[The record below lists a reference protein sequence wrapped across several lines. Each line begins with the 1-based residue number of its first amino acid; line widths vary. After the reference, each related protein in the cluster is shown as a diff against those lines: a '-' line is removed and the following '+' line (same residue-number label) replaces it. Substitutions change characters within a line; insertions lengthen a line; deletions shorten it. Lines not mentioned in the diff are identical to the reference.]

1 MAPVE
6 VLYGHLLRDPEDD
19 SLSIR
24 ALSHGASCQTQ
35 LVHNYTTGGTCVR
48 KALLRPAMPTGSTR
62 GAPEQ
67 FDRDAHVAQLLH
79 AAAAQDGSNL
89 RVPELLS
96 ATSTPHGRRV
106 SHWGL
111 CNGGTLASF
120 LERCTETDSVLPV
133 GLALQIL
140 TQTLET
146 LDFMY
151 TKLDTVCPLTRTH
164 RHVRDPNSR

>member
-1 MAPVE
+1 
-6 VLYGHLLRDPEDD
+6 
-19 SLSIR
+19 
-24 ALSHGASCQTQ
+24 
-35 LVHNYTTGGTCVR
+35 
-48 KALLRPAMPTGSTR
+48 MPTGSTR

-67 FDRDAHVAQLLH
+67 FDGDAHVAQLLH
-79 AAAAQDGSNL
+79 AAAARDGSNL
-89 RVPELLS
+89 RMPELLS

-111 CNGGTLASF
+111 CNGSTLASF

-140 TQTLET
+140 AQTLET

-151 TKLDTVCPLTRTH
+151 MKLDTVCPLSRPPGD
-164 RHVRDPNSR
+164 VRDPNNR